1 MSVRKVLSFPLAG
14 ALGAAAA
21 VALVA
26 TIAAS
31 SSAAPSELKLEVAQN
46 CNRGD
51 WPCWNPKGNPEGNV
65 GFYEVAPFKIAQGG
79 TISFEDNDS
88 QAPADVVWKGAAPTC
103 KGVVEAP
110 PTKTGWSGTC
120 TFATAGEYE
129 FESTSLFNDGTSNYT
144 KYKVIVEAPAGTSG
158 GGGGT
163 TTSGGGG
170 TTSSGG
176 GGTGTTTSGGG
187 TGTTT
192 GGGGTGTT
200 AGGGGTGTTGNGS
213 PGGLGSTTSGSSSGP
228 APLGSLFVGSA
239 SSAVKLP
246 STQKGQSV
254 HGSVDISQ
262 AAAGGKLEVQL
273 LAPRASVASAGHAAR
288 VVRVGRA
295 VRSGLH
301 AGATSFAVP
310 LDAKAR
316 HALHAHRH
324 LTLTVKLALTSAQG
338 STVTLTR
345 TVTVRA

>member
-1 MSVRKVLSFPLAG
+1 MSVRKILSFPLAG

-31 SSAAPSELKLEVAQN
+31 SSAAPSELKLEVAEH
-46 CNRGD
+46 CYFKE
-51 WPCWNPKGNPEGNV
+51 WPCWNVKGNNPEDIRQIQ
-65 GFYEVAPFKIAQGG
+65 PFTIAQGG
-79 TISFEDNDS
+79 TISFEDNE
-88 QAPADVVWKGAAPTC
+88 AMYPTDVLWKGAAPSCTS
-103 KGVVEAP
+103 GVP
-110 PTKTGWSGTC
+110 STLKTGWSGTC
-120 TFATAGEYE
+120 TFANAGVYE
-129 FESTSLFNDGTSNYT
+129 FESQKLFNGDGFNYT
-144 KYKVIVEAPAGTSG
+144 QYKVIVEKTG
-158 GGGGT
+158 GGG

-170 TTSSGG
+170 TTTGG
-176 GGTGTTTSGGG
+176 GGTGTTTGGG

-200 AGGGGTGTTGNGS
+200 TGGGGTSTSGNGS
-213 PGGLGSTTSGSSSGP
+213 SGGSGSTTSGNATGP

-254 HGSVDISQ
+254 HGSVDVSQ
-262 AAAGGKLEVQL
+262 AAAGGQLEVQL
-273 LAPRASVASAGHAAR
+273 LASRASVASAGHVAR

-316 HALHAHRH
+316 HALHAHGH